1 MLDFVVAG
9 IPAGVVV
16 VALVEAIKRLLK
28 LDGDVAIAVALVVGV
43 LVAVGA
49 HLASISPVFS
59 EWWQTIVAGLLL
71 GLAAC
76 GLFDAGQAV
85 KSKFL

>member
-28 LDGDVAIAVALVVGV
+28 LDGDVAIAVALVVGI
-43 LVAVGA
+43 LVSVGA
-49 HLASISPVFS
+49 HLASISPAFG
-59 EWWQTIVAGLLL
+59 EWWQTVVAGLLL

-76 GLFDAGQAV
+76 GLFDAGQALKARV
-85 KSKFL
+85 Q

>member
-1 MLDFVVAG
+1 MLDIVVAG

-28 LDGDVAIAVALVVGV
+28 LDGDVAIAIALVVGV
-43 LVAVGA
+43 VVAIGA
-49 HLASISPVFS
+49 HLASISPGFG
-59 EWWQTIVAGLLL
+59 EWWQTVIAGLLL

-76 GLFDAGQAV
+76 GLFDASQAV
-85 KSKFL
+85 KDKFL